1 MKLAWVCLMTKPG
14 LSVSHYHIL
23 RCRSHVFFF
32 VRILQVL
39 CAKLRL
45 EDDFNFTALAKATA
59 GYVGADL
66 AALTGAAGIIAVK
79 QIFKQLS
86 CPS

>member
-1 MKLAWVCLMTKPG
+1 
-14 LSVSHYHIL
+14 
-23 RCRSHVFFF
+23 
-32 VRILQVL
+32 LQVL